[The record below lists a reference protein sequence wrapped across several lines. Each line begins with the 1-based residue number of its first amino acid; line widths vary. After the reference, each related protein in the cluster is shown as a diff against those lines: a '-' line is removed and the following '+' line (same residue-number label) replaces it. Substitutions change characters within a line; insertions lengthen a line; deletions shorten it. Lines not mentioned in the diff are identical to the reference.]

1 MQTLPN
7 SVSKAVSIE
16 DLRLIAKRRL
26 PTCIFDF
33 YDGGAED
40 EITLLSNIQSF
51 REINL
56 LPRIL
61 RSVHQIDTARHLLDA
76 EIKVPFAVAPT
87 GALGF
92 GRHGADLSLA
102 KAAADLGTIYTLSSS
117 ATTSIEQIARH
128 AQGGRHWFQAYI
140 LKNKDFFYKLID
152 RAYAADY
159 EGLMITVDLP
169 VGGKRER
176 DNKNSFSIPFKLSP
190 SVALDFMSKPAYLSS
205 LLSKGM
211 PVLENMVGLEGEKR
225 SVNHIASSVG
235 RNYDASFNWDDLKR
249 VRDYWHRKLIVKGVL
264 HPSDAIR
271 LTELGVD
278 AVVVSNHGGRQLDTA
293 VSTLDALP
301 GVVKAVNK
309 RIPVL
314 MDGGIRRGSD
324 IFKAI
329 ALGADAVLTGRATL
343 FGAISGGDSG
353 ALHAMNILKEELIRT
368 MQLSG
373 VTELAEITQDFLFIK
388 QGYV

>member
-1 MQTLPN
+1 MQIFSN

-40 EITLLSNIQSF
+40 EITLLSNVQSF
-51 REINL
+51 REISL

-61 RSVHQIDTARHLLDA
+61 RSVHQIDTSRHLLGSK
-76 EIKVPFAVAPT
+76 IKVPFAVAPT

-102 KAAADLGTIYTLSSS
+102 RAAAAQGTIYTLSSS
-117 ATTSIEQIARH
+117 ATTSIEQIANH
-128 AQGGRHWFQAYI
+128 APGGRHWFQAYI
-140 LKNKDFFYKLID
+140 LKNKDFFYTLIAS
-152 RAYAADY
+152 AYAADF

-176 DNKNSFSIPFKLSP
+176 DNKNRFSIPFKLSP
-190 SVALDFMSKPAYLSS
+190 SVALDFLSKPAYLSA
-205 LLSKGM
+205 LLSNGM
-211 PVLENMVGLEGEKR
+211 PVLENMVGLEGEAR
-225 SVNHIASSVG
+225 SMNHIVSSVG

-249 VRDYWHRKLIVKGVL
+249 VRDYWSRKLIVKGVL
-264 HPSDAIR
+264 HPSDALR
-271 LTELGVD
+271 LIELGVD

-293 VSTLDALP
+293 VSTLAALP
-301 GVVKAVNK
+301 HIVKAVDK

-324 IFKAI
+324 IFKAL
-329 ALGADAVLTGRATL
+329 ALGADAILTGRATL
-343 FGAISGGDSG
+343 YGAISGGDVG
-353 ALHAMNILKEELIRT
+353 ALHAINILKEELVRT
-368 MQLSG
+368 MQLCG
-373 VTELAEITQDFLFIK
+373 VTELAEISKDFLFLK
-388 QGYV
+388 QGLI